1 MNECTQMEKSKIFEA
16 AAAIAA
22 AFIKT
27 CETDH

>member
-1 MNECTQMEKSKIFEA
+1 MNALKWKKSKIFEA